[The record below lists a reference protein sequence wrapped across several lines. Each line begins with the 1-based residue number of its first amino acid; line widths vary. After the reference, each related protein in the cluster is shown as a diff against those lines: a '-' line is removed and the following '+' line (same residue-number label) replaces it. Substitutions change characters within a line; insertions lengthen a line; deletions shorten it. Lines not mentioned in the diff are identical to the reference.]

1 MRNTSIYDFSVFY
14 MRCQNSEAQRGKTSE
29 SDRVLRRKMR
39 FQNFTEDEKWSV
51 FHENVDVVSNSVLPG
66 EVAREFTRFT
76 HRKWRKPRHSVDF
89 RPRISKWAVLFIY
102 LLSSFRVIFSLFSTK
117 TSVCK
122 CKDEFW
128 FFSLYANSGVFSLCT
143 AERPIQ
149 GSRNGSL
156 VAFWQV

>member
-66 EVAREFTRFT
+66 EVAREFTKFT

-89 RPRISKWAVLFIY
+89 RPRKSKWAAFYLLALFISRN
-102 LLSSFRVIFSLFSTK
+102 LFAIFDEN
-117 TSVCK
+117 K
-122 CKDEFW
+122 CLQMQRW
-128 FFSLYANSGVFSLCT
+128 ILIFSLYANSGVFSLCT
-143 AERPIQ
+143 DERPIQ